1 MKKRFACS
9 IAGLVLSTAAPLVH
23 AVMPPDV
30 EPLERQRAGAP
41 GSEMRQGDSR
51 SGGNDVLIRLH
62 RAATGGSPPPAP
74 PAPPAVEQAARCCE
88 VSRVAR

>member
-9 IAGLVLSTAAPLVH
+9 IAGLVLSTVAPLVH
-23 AVMPPDV
+23 AVMPSDF

-74 PAPPAVEQAARCCE
+74 PAVEQAARCCE

>member
-1 MKKRFACS
+1 MKKRFAS
-9 IAGLVLSTAAPLVH
+9 AIAGLVLNMAAPLVH
-23 AVMPPDV
+23 AVMPPDF

-51 SGGNDVLIRLH
+51 SGGNEVLIRLH

-74 PAPPAVEQAARCCE
+74 PAIEQAARCCE